1 MSRLIVFLALFVLS
15 CSKESPSPTSPPA
28 NAFAEEAGPW
38 QTVSINGALY
48 RRVAA
53 KPTETAQADL
63 LITIPIGYET
73 TADGSI
79 RLSDTVQIAGRTYT
93 ADCGT
98 GGGQSGGGDDVGN
111 TRATSTSISV
121 QYPPFGSSD
130 IETVF
135 SPASVSESHELTR
148 GDTDYFRL
156 NVTRR
161 VYLGVGSRGSTDV
174 VGQLLDENGVVLD
187 SEDNNSLSDN
197 NNFFLFF
204 LVEPGT
210 YYVKVTGASSSTT
223 GFYYLGISTSYP
235 SAGKVVAEQ
244 SIAAEREQQMSG
256 RFEKIRR

>member
-1 MSRLIVFLALFVLS
+1 MFRLVVLFALLSLS
-15 CSKESPSPTSPPA
+15 CSKETPSPTAPTAAASA
-28 NAFAEEAGPW
+28 GEAGPW
-38 QTVSINGALY
+38 QTVEINGALY

-53 KPTETAQADL
+53 KPTETSQADL

-111 TRATSTSISV
+111 TTATATSISV
-121 QYPPFGSSD
+121 QYPPLGTSE
-130 IETVF
+130 IKTVF
-135 SPASVSESHELTR
+135 SPVSASESHELTR

-161 VYLGVGSRGSTDV
+161 VYLGVGSFGETDV

-187 SEDNNSLSDN
+187 SQDNNRTSDN
-197 NNFFLFF
+197 NNFFLFT
-204 LVEPGT
+204 LAEPGT

-223 GFYYLGISTSYP
+223 GLYYLGISTSYP

-244 SIAAEREQQMSG
+244 SIAAERKQQMSK

>member
-1 MSRLIVFLALFVLS
+1 MAYRFALWALSALFVLS
-15 CSKESPSPTSPPA
+15 CSQEPPVSSPSSA
-28 NAFAEEAGPW
+28 SAEESGPW
-38 QTVSINGALY
+38 ETVSINGVTY

-53 KPTETAQADL
+53 KPTETSQADL
-63 LITIPIGYET
+63 LITIPISYTVE
-73 TADGSI
+73 DGAV
-79 RLSDTVQIAGRTYT
+79 RFSDTVQIAGRTYT
-93 ADCGT
+93 ADCGAD
-98 GGGQSGGGDDVGN
+98 GGQSGGGDDVGN
-111 TRATSTSISV
+111 TRATATSISV
-121 QYPPFGSSD
+121 QYPPFGSD
-130 IETVF
+130 EIETVF
-135 SPASVSESHELTR
+135 SPTSVSEFYELTR

-223 GFYYLGISTSYP
+223 GSYYLGISTSYP
-235 SAGKVVAEQ
+235 SAGKAVAGQ
-244 SIAAEREQQMSG
+244 SIASAH
-256 RFEKIRR
+256 EKSLEISR

>member
-1 MSRLIVFLALFVLS
+1 MTCRFALWALSALFVLS
-15 CSKESPSPTSPPA
+15 CSQESPSPTAPPA
-28 NAFAEEAGPW
+28 AASAEEAGPW
-38 QTVSINGALY
+38 QTVEINGALY

-53 KPTETAQADL
+53 KPTETSQADL
-63 LITIPIGYET
+63 LITIPISYET

-111 TRATSTSISV
+111 TPATATSISV
-121 QYPPFGSSD
+121 QYPPFGSD
-130 IETVF
+130 EVEVVW
-135 SPASVSESHELTR
+135 SPANVSESHELTR

-161 VYLGVGSRGSTDV
+161 VYLGVGSGGSTDV

-187 SEDNNSLSDN
+187 SEDNNRTDDN

-223 GFYYLGISTSYP
+223 GPYYLGISTSYP

-244 SIAAEREQQMSG
+244 SIATAHKKRLGIS
-256 RFEKIRR
+256 R

>member
-1 MSRLIVFLALFVLS
+1 MSRLVFLSTLLALFALS
-15 CSKESPSPTSPPA
+15 CSSDAPSPTEPTTVVS
-28 NAFAEEAGPW
+28 AEEAGPW
-38 QTVSINGALY
+38 QTVEINGALY

-111 TRATSTSISV
+111 TPATATSISV
-121 QYPPFGSSD
+121 QYPPFGSD
-130 IETVF
+130 EMETVW
-135 SPASVSESHELTR
+135 SPVSSSEFHELTR

-156 NVTRR
+156 DVTRR

-223 GFYYLGISTSYP
+223 GPYYLGISTSYP

-244 SIAAEREQQMSG
+244 SIATAHKKSLGISR
-256 RFEKIRR
+256 

>member
-1 MSRLIVFLALFVLS
+1 MSRLIVLFALLALS
-15 CSKESPSPTSPPA
+15 CSSDSPSPTSPPTDA
-28 NAFAEEAGPW
+28 SAEEAGPW

-53 KPTETAQADL
+53 KPTETSQADL

-98 GGGQSGGGDDVGN
+98 GGGQAGGGDDVGN
-111 TRATSTSISV
+111 TPATATSISV
-121 QYPPFGSSD
+121 QYPPFGSD
-130 IETVF
+130 ETETVF
-135 SPASVSESHELTR
+135 SPASSSEFYELTR

-161 VYLGVGSRGSTDV
+161 VYLGVGSRGATDV

-223 GFYYLGISTSYP
+223 GPYYLGISTSYP
-235 SAGKVVAEQ
+235 SAGKVVADQ
-244 SIAAEREQQMSG
+244 SIATAHKKSLEISR
-256 RFEKIRR
+256 